1 MGVKIAILIGVS
13 KYKNINNLDACL
25 CDIQVMHELLKQTK
39 EYNEILFINEN
50 LNSNQVKDQVVNFV
64 KKHRNSEEEIDQVF
78 FYFTGH
84 GKTNSS
90 DVYFLLSDYESAKLN
105 DTSLQN
111 SEVDSYLRLLSP
123 KLAVKV
129 IDACYSGAT
138 YIKDDEQLVEK
149 TLRES
154 ARKRELKDCYFMFS
168 SQNDEPSHAQRLSYF
183 TESFVQAVLDQDTES
198 TIRFK
203 NITDRISDTFSSIY
217 KDEQTPKFV
226 NQANLT
232 EEFCTVTTELK
243 EQVEKK
249 LADIGAVASETTE
262 EIKKEF
268 SLIDMVKK
276 DAEDY
281 CTDFSEIVDA
291 IDIINESFSE
301 FTLPSH
307 IAELYELSVNKGCIN
322 RGIPLKNIV
331 EYKSVLH
338 LLEEKQNEYFV
349 NVIYGNERKSTGIF
363 NVPTLYST
371 LGTEEPKKPIDL
383 KVLAGEIPFDYIS
396 VEIKAKYP
404 SLKSYKFTLLIFLS
418 RTNFLIMNS
427 IAPYKEIAWNDFITD
442 TENMKWLYR
451 ETKIKDTPN
460 LKITIEKILGQ
471 CTNILIDEISKKFE
485 IQDKETE
492 RNLNKTQ

>member
-13 KYKNINNLDACL
+13 EYKNINNLDACL
-25 CDIQVMHELLKQTK
+25 CDIQVMYELLKQTK
-39 EYNEILFINEN
+39 EYSEILFINEN
-50 LNSNQVKDQVVNFV
+50 LNSNQVKDQVVEFV
-64 KKHRNSEEEIDQVF
+64 KKHGGSEEEIDQVF

-123 KLAVKV
+123 KLAIKV

-154 ARKRELKDCYFMFS
+154 ARTRELKDCYFMFS

-183 TESFVQAVLDQDTES
+183 TESFVQAVLDHEAGTK
-198 TIRFK
+198 IRFK
-203 NITDRISDTFSSIY
+203 NITDRISDTFNSIY
-217 KDEQTPKFV
+217 KNEQTPKFV

-232 EEFCTVTTELK
+232 EEFCTVTSELK

-249 LADIGAVASETTE
+249 IGDIGAVASGAAE
-262 EIKKEF
+262 EIKEEF
-268 SLIDMVKK
+268 SLIEMVKK
-276 DAEDY
+276 DAEGY
-281 CTDFSEIVDA
+281 CTNFSEIIDA
-291 IDIINESFSE
+291 INIISEKFKE

-307 IAELYELSVNKGCIN
+307 IAELYDLAVNKGCIN
-322 RGIPLKNIV
+322 KGIPLKNIA

-338 LLEEKQNEYFV
+338 LIEEKQNDYFV
-349 NVIYGNERKSTGIF
+349 NVIYGQEKKSTGF
-363 NVPTLYST
+363 FSVTSLYPTF
-371 LGTEEPKKPIDL
+371 GAEEEKKPIDL
-383 KVLAGEIPFDYIS
+383 EVLAGDIPFDYIS

-427 IAPYKEIAWNDFITD
+427 IAPYKEIAWNEFITD

-451 ETKIKDTPN
+451 ETKIKDTQH
-460 LKITIEKILGQ
+460 LTITIEKILDQ
-471 CTNILIDEISKKFE
+471 CANILIDEISKKFE
-485 IQDKETE
+485 IQDKEQ
-492 RNLNKTQ
+492 KVK

>member
-1 MGVKIAILIGVS
+1 MGVKIAILIGVNE
-13 KYKNINNLDACL
+13 YKNINNLDACL
-25 CDIQVMHELLKQTK
+25 SDIQVMHELLKQTK
-39 EYNEILFINEN
+39 EYSEILFINGK
-50 LNSNQVKDQVVNFV
+50 LNSNQVKDRVVEFV
-64 KKHRNSEEEIDQVF
+64 KKHGDSDEEIDQVF

-84 GKTNSS
+84 GKTRSS
-90 DVYFLLSDYESAKLN
+90 DVYFLLSDYESTKLN

-149 TLRES
+149 TLKES
-154 ARKRELKDCYFMFS
+154 ARIRELKDCYFMFS

-183 TESFVQAVLDQDTES
+183 TESFVQAVLDQEAGT

-217 KDEQTPKFV
+217 EGEQTPKFV
-226 NQANLT
+226 SQANYT

-249 LADIGAVASETTE
+249 IGDIGAVASEATE
-262 EIKKEF
+262 EIKEEF
-268 SLIDMVKK
+268 SLIEMVKK
-276 DAEDY
+276 DAEGY
-281 CTDFSEIVDA
+281 CTDFSEITDA
-291 IDIINESFSE
+291 IDIISE
-301 FTLPSH
+301 RFEEYTLPPH
-307 IAELYELSVNKGCIN
+307 IAGLYELSVNKGCIN

-331 EYKSVLH
+331 KYKSVLH
-338 LLEEKQNEYFV
+338 LLEEKQKDYFV
-349 NVIYGNERKSTGIF
+349 NVIYGPEKKSTGIF
-363 NVPTLYST
+363 STTTLYPT
-371 LGTEEPKKPIDL
+371 FGAKEELKPVDVE
-383 KVLAGEIPFDYIS
+383 VLTGEIPCDYIS
-396 VEIKAKYP
+396 VEIKANYP

-427 IAPYKEIAWNDFITD
+427 IAPYKEIAWNEFITD

-451 ETKIKDTPN
+451 ESKIKDIQQLN
-460 LKITIEKILGQ
+460 LTIDKILGQ
-471 CTNILIDEISKKFE
+471 CTNILIDEIGKKFDL
-485 IQDKETE
+485 QDKKTE
-492 RNLNKTQ
+492 GNVNKTQ